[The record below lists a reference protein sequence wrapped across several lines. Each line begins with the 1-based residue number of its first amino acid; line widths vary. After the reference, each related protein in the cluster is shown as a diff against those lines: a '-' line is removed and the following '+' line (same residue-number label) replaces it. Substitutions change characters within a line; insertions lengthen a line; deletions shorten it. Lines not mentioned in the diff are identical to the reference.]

1 MIEVPITEAMR
12 KVAKKKAEALGKL
25 KNSIKKG
32 EGNITGFLGEMA
44 ANKILKG
51 RIVSGTS
58 FDFDITT
65 KDEKTWEVKTKSRS
79 VAPRPDYNAT
89 VCAKNTKQKCDNY
102 VFVSLCP
109 MENPTKAYIMGWIDK
124 DSFYKKSFY
133 LKKGQ
138 YDPGTPWP
146 AKEDCYNMKYS
157 ELNKFDG
164 TKKDTDKQSSKKEI

>member
-1 MIEVPITEAMR
+1 MH
-12 KVAKKKAEALGKL
+12 KVAKRKGEALGKL
-25 KNSIKKG
+25 KNSIRKG

-44 ANKILKG
+44 ANKIIKG

-58 FDFDITT
+58 FDYDIIGP
-65 KDEKTWEVKTKSRS
+65 DGKTYEIKTKARS
-79 VAPRPDYNAT
+79 VIPRQDYNAT
-89 VCAKNTKQKCDNY
+89 VCAKNTKQKCDRY
-102 VFVSLCP
+102 AFVSLSP
-109 MENPTKAYIMGWIDK
+109 IENPTKAHVMGWIEK
-124 DSFYKKSFY
+124 EEFFKKAFY

-164 TKKDTDKQSSKKEI
+164 TQKNADKQSSKKEI